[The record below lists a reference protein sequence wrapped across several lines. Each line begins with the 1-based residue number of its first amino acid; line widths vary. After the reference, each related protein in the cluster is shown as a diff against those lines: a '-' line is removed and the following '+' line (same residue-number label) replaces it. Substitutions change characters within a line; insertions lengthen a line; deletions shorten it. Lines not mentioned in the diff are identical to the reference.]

1 MKGFARREFQLVLLR
16 RMADYQPGLVE
27 DAIRSLGASRTEM
40 REVNARWQRVLRS
53 RTFPRGRR
61 RYEAVLGPPVAV
73 EERPIGDVACAVAW
87 WRPFPLW
94 PGLRFEIMMGPDGS
108 VMQEW
113 LVRDEGVPVPRLD
126 TVDDLV
132 PWSCVAGDV
141 DARFGAVAHQDGEVP
156 SRWHATIT
164 GPDGAVLVAHFVWGL
179 LQTVESVGNE
189 PWPGAPPTLG

>member
-40 REVNARWQRVLRS
+40 REVNARWQRILRS

-61 RYEAVLGPPVAV
+61 RYETVLGPPAGV
-73 EERPIGDVACAVAW
+73 EERPIGDVACEVAW
-87 WRPFPLW
+87 WPPLALW
-94 PGLRFEIMMGPDGS
+94 PGLRFEIMMGPDGT

-113 LVRDEGVPVPRLD
+113 LVRDDGVPVPPLE
-126 TVDDLV
+126 TVDDLA
-132 PWSCVAGDV
+132 PWSCVVGDL

-156 SRWHATIT
+156 SRWHATLT
-164 GPDGAVLVAHFVWGL
+164 GPDGTAFVAHFVWGL
-179 LQTVESVGNE
+179 LQTVESI
-189 PWPGAPPTLG
+189 